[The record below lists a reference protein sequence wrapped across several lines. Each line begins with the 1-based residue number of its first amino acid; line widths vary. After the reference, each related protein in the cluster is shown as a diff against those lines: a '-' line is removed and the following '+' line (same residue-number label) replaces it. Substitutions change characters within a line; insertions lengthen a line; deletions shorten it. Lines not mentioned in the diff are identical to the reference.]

1 MSVTCGPAGS
11 GLPLGVASLCP
22 QLHRGW
28 RRGPGSLLGVTVC
41 PSLRSISLPGHLTE
55 VCVCLCV
62 CVSVCVSVC
71 VCVCLCVCEGR
82 DPGSPV
88 SYPVSP
94 GSWGPE
100 VEGGS
105 EREPRPGAPQKRKPG
120 VQSGRNL
127 LEPSRETWRFWEGGG
142 PASCKLFAAICEVQ
156 PLPESAGA
164 QYMLHGVCL
173 HPAPPWVQHPPL
185 LPALPP
191 SIPLGR
197 NTSGHLL
204 IPTKPPTSSHL
215 RT

>member
-1 MSVTCGPAGS
+1 MGERHLRACRLRPA
-11 GLPLGVASLCP
+11 
-22 QLHRGW
+22 
-28 RRGPGSLLGVTVC
+28 PGSRLTV
-41 PSLRSISLPGHLTE
+41 PSAPPGLEEGPRLTPGSDSLSLPAQHKPAWSFDRGVC

-62 CVSVCVSVC
+62 CVC
-71 VCVCLCVCEGR
+71 VCVCLCVSVCVCEGR

-142 PASCKLFAAICEVQ
+142 PASCKLFAAREIPIKEGVQ
-156 PLPESAGA
+156 RAPSSVLRGSSPAG
-164 QYMLHGVCL
+164 
-173 HPAPPWVQHPPL
+173 
-185 LPALPP
+185 
-191 SIPLGR
+191 
-197 NTSGHLL
+197 
-204 IPTKPPTSSHL
+204 
-215 RT
+215 